1 MTSFKQFKLLQKQIE
16 RIISKAENEALEE
29 GVDIT
34 SPEFQELLLKL
45 KRKLLEARGITLVE
59 YEQLEEELARK
70 KEVDEDTI

>member
-1 MTSFKQFKLLQKQIE
+1 MTPKSQFKLLQKQIE

-59 YEQLEEELARK
+59 YKQLEEELARK